1 MEILL
6 ERNFR
11 SEKYSVCLFLSENP
25 GKKKVI
31 YMKFDKLN

>member
-11 SEKYSVCLFLSENP
+11 SEIYSVCLVLSENP
-25 GKKKVI
+25 EKKVI